1 MEQLEKQLGYTF
13 KDKDK
18 LLLAMTHSS
27 YITEHDMTREMCNER
42 LEFLGDSVIEL
53 AVRESL
59 YEKFPHEEEGK
70 LSQIKS
76 ALVRCESL
84 AAVAREIGIGRCLRL
99 GKGEDMV
106 GGRDKDSI
114 LENAFEALMGAV
126 FADGG
131 FEAARPVVKKF
142 LDHRIDEA
150 VKEHRVDDHKGR
162 LQEKAHRKH
171 IKKLSYKTIKATG
184 QSHDR
189 TFTVEVYADDRAL
202 AQGIGKSKK
211 EAEIMAAKKAINRI

>member
-1 MEQLEKQLGYTF
+1 MDELFKKIKITPKNEKLYLTAF
-13 KDKDK
+13 S
-18 LLLAMTHSS
+18 HSS
-27 YITEHDMTREMCNER
+27 YANEHKAKQDYER

-99 GKGEDMV
+99 GKGEDMA

-162 LQEKAHRKH
+162 LQ
-171 IKKLSYKTIKATG
+171 
-184 QSHDR
+184 
-189 TFTVEVYADDRAL
+189 
-202 AQGIGKSKK
+202 
-211 EAEIMAAKKAINRI
+211 